1 MLRFLPFLLLLGACR
16 TAAAP
21 ADLILVNGNVITVDS
36 ADRVAQ
42 AVAVRGDR
50 IVAVGPTDEIER
62 FAGPKTRRIDLAG
75 RTVTPGLID
84 AHNHFAWG
92 STNRILLLDLGY
104 PGVTS
109 VADVQAKVATRA
121 AATAPGAW
129 IEGRGWDESK
139 LAERRLL
146 TAADLDRVS
155 PNHPVWLTQT
165 TGHYGVANSAAL
177 KLAGVTRETKDPP
190 AGTIDRDPHGTPTGV
205 LKESAQDLV
214 ASLIPAPAESVVVD
228 GMKQLARAMNAEG
241 MTGVKDPG
249 IGSETWNAYRKAL
262 ADSGLSV
269 RVFVLWSG
277 GQSMATA
284 EKLIAE
290 RAAMSRPYESTGD
303 DRLIAG
309 GVKLYID
316 GSGGARTAWLY
327 DDWNR
332 NLTEVDRGNKGYPAA
347 NPDTIRALIKRYH
360 DAGFHVSV
368 HSIGD
373 RAIDWTMD
381 SYAAALA
388 ANPVRGRRHGI
399 IHANIPTDR
408 AIDMMAAM
416 QAKFDAGYPEPSPAF
431 TWWLGDTYAG
441 NFGVVRSRRLN
452 PFKTFARKG
461 VRWAGTSDYNVTP
474 FPARY
479 GIWSAVTREPLLGV
493 YGKDPFGT
501 DEVIDVKAALRA
513 FTIDA
518 AYQMF
523 LETKTGSIEV
533 GKYADLA
540 VWDRDFYTV
549 PSAEL
554 KDLRCELTVFNGHV
568 VYQAAAGLARLPM
581 AVSNN
586 AVAVGMVAGQPA
598 VFSALGI
605 DTSKQ
610 WSGITR
616 RAFIL
621 EAGRPSWRE
630 LPPVPGM
637 VGRLAATAQVVG
649 GKLYLFG
656 GYTVAAD
663 GAETSSPNVDIFD
676 PATNQWGAGAPV
688 PVPVDD
694 AVSGLYRDSLVYLV
708 SGWHD
713 TDNVDAVQIYDPARN
728 RWLPGT
734 KFPGTAVF
742 GHAGGLLG
750 QSILVID
757 GARKT
762 GTSRRYALVAQ
773 TWLGLID
780 PADPTEIA
788 WRELPRH
795 PGPALYRAAAAPC
808 PAQGVIL
815 AAGGTD
821 NPYNYTGLGYD
832 GRPAEPRA
840 AAVAFDPISA
850 TWRTLPPLAE
860 PTMDHRGL
868 AIVGDQAWTIGGMR
882 AGQRVSARVAGSPI
896 GGC

>member
-1 MLRFLPFLLLLGACR
+1 MIRFLTLLLLVAAC
-16 TAAAP
+16 TPVAP
-21 ADLILVNGNVITVDS
+21 VADLVLLNGKVITVDS
-36 ADRVAQ
+36 TDRIAE

-50 IVAVGPTDEIER
+50 IIAVGTSAEIER
-62 FAGPKTRRIDLAG
+62 LAGPATRRIDLAG
-75 RTVTPGLID
+75 RAVTPGLID

-92 STNRILLLDLGY
+92 STNRILLIDLGY
-104 PGVTS
+104 PEVTT
-109 VADVQAKVATRA
+109 VADVQAKVAARA
-121 AATAPGAW
+121 AATPAGGW

-146 TAADLDRVS
+146 SAADLDRVT

-190 AGTIDRDPHGTPTGV
+190 AGTIDRDRNGNPTGI

-228 GMKQLARAMNAEG
+228 GMKQLAQAMNAEG

-249 IGSETWNAYRKAL
+249 IGSETWQAYQKAL

-277 GQSMATA
+277 GQSLATA
-284 EKLIAE
+284 DRLIAE
-290 RAAMSRPYESTGD
+290 RGAMSKPYQSTGD

-332 NLTEVDRGNKGYPAA
+332 NLTEVDRGNMGYPAS

-388 ANPVRGRRHGI
+388 ANPVKGRRHGI

-408 AIDMMAAM
+408 AIDQMAEI
-416 QAKFDAGYPEPSPAF
+416 QRSFDAGYPEPSPAF

-441 NFGVVRSRRLN
+441 NFGAARSRRLN
-452 PFKTFARKG
+452 PFKTFAKKG
-461 VRWAGTSDYNVTP
+461 VRWAGSSDFNVTP

-479 GIWSAVTREPLLGV
+479 GIWAAVTREPLLGV

-501 DEVIDVKAALRA
+501 DESIDVKAALRA

-523 LETKTGSIEV
+523 LEKKTGSIEV

-540 VWDRDFYTV
+540 VWDRDPYSV
-549 PSAEL
+549 LSADL
-554 KDLRCELTVFNGHV
+554 KSIRCELTVFNGRV
-568 VYQAAAGLARLPM
+568 VHQAAPALVALPM
-581 AVSNN
+581 AVTNN
-586 AVAVGMVAGQPA
+586 AVAWGQVGGRSV
-598 VFSALGI
+598 VFSALGV

-616 RAFIL
+616 RAFQF
-621 EAGRPSWRE
+621 EAGQSAWRE
-630 LPPVPGM
+630 LPAVPGP

-663 GAETSSPNVDIFD
+663 GAERSAPNVDVFD
-676 PATNQWGAGAPV
+676 PATGQWTAGAPM
-688 PVPVDD
+688 PIPVDD
-694 AVSGLYRDSLVYLV
+694 AVSGVYRDSLIYVV

-713 TDNVDAVQIYDPARN
+713 TDTVDRVQIYDPVLN
-728 RWLPGT
+728 RWSVGT
-734 KFPGTAVF
+734 PFPGAAAF
-742 GHAGGLLG
+742 GHTGAVLG

-757 GARKT
+757 GAKKNGKPT
-762 GTSRRYALVAQ
+762 RYDLARQ
-773 TWLGLID
+773 TWLGTID
-780 PADPTEIA
+780 GEAPGTIS
-788 WRELPRH
+788 WRRLPPH

-808 PAQGVIL
+808 RRKASSWWPGAPTTRSLHRHWIR
-815 AAGGTD
+815 
-821 NPYNYTGLGYD
+821 
-832 GRPAEPRA
+832 RPARRTGGHGPGVRPR
-840 AAVAFDPISA
+840 V
-850 TWRTLPPLAE
+850 
-860 PTMDHRGL
+860 
-868 AIVGDQAWTIGGMR
+868 
-882 AGQRVSARVAGSPI
+882 ARVANHARPR
-896 GGC
+896 

>member
-1 MLRFLPFLLLLGACR
+1 MAVGT
-16 TAAAP
+16 TAAIERLA
-21 ADLILVNGNVITVDS
+21 
-36 ADRVAQ
+36 
-42 AVAVRGDR
+42 
-50 IVAVGPTDEIER
+50 GPT
-62 FAGPKTRRIDLAG
+62 TRRIELAG
-75 RTVTPGLID
+75 RAVTPGLID

-92 STNRILLLDLGY
+92 STNRILLLVLGY
-104 PGVTS
+104 PEVKT
-109 VADVQAKVATRA
+109 VADVQAKVASRV
-121 AATAPGAW
+121 ATTPAGGW

-146 TAADLDRVS
+146 TAADLDRVA
-155 PNHPVWLTQT
+155 PKHPVWLTQT

-177 KLAGVTRETKDPP
+177 KLAGVTRGTKDPP
-190 AGTIDRDPHGTPTGV
+190 AGTIDRDPNGTPTGV

-214 ASLIPAPAESVVVD
+214 SHLIPPPAESVVVD

-249 IGSETWNAYRKAL
+249 ISSETWNAYRKAL
-262 ADSGLSV
+262 ADSGLTV

-290 RAAMSRPYESTGD
+290 RAAMTRPYETTGD

-332 NLTEVDRGNKGYPAA
+332 NLTELDRGNKGYPAS

-381 SYAAALA
+381 SYAEALA
-388 ANPVRGRRHGI
+388 ANPVKGRRHGI

-408 AIDMMAAM
+408 AIDLMAQM
-416 QAKFDAGYPEPSPAF
+416 QRTFDAGYPEPSPAF

-441 NFGVVRSRRLN
+441 NFGAVRSRRLN
-452 PFKTFARKG
+452 PFRTFAKKG

-493 YGKDPFGT
+493 YGKDPFGR
-501 DEVIDVKAALRA
+501 DETIDVHAALRA

-523 LETKTGSIEV
+523 LEKKTGSIEV

-540 VWDRDFYTV
+540 VWDRDPYTV
-549 PSAEL
+549 PSADL
-554 KDLRCELTVFNGHV
+554 KEMRCELTVFNGHV
-568 VYQAAAGLARLPM
+568 VFQGAGGVAPLPA

-586 AVAVGMVAGQPA
+586 AVAVGMVAGQRV

-616 RAFIL
+616 RAFVL
-621 EAGRPSWRE
+621 DAGRPAWRE
-630 LPPVPGM
+630 LPPVPGP
-637 VGRLAATAQVVG
+637 VGRLAATAQIVG
-649 GKLYLFG
+649 GKYYLFG

-663 GAETSSPNVDIFD
+663 ATERSAPNVDIFD
-676 PATNQWGAGAPV
+676 PATNHWTAGAPI
-688 PVPVDD
+688 PAPVDD
-694 AVSGLYRDSLVYLV
+694 AVSGVYRDSLVYLV

-713 TDNVDAVQIYDPARN
+713 TDNVNLVQIYDPARN
-728 RWLPGT
+728 RWSAGT
-734 KFPGTAVF
+734 QFPGAAVF
-742 GHAGGLLG
+742 GHTGGVLG

-757 GARKT
+757 GAKKT
-762 GTSRRYALVAQ
+762 GTTLRYALAAQ
-773 TWLGLID
+773 TWLGRID
-780 PADPTEIA
+780 PSDPTKIG

-795 PGPALYRAAAAPC
+795 P
-808 PAQGVIL
+808 
-815 AAGGTD
+815 
-821 NPYNYTGLGYD
+821 
-832 GRPAEPRA
+832 
-840 AAVAFDPISA
+840 
-850 TWRTLPPLAE
+850 
-860 PTMDHRGL
+860 
-868 AIVGDQAWTIGGMR
+868 
-882 AGQRVSARVAGSPI
+882 
-896 GGC
+896 